1 MGHSK
6 VLALLAAAG
15 LPFTLAAVPNIE
27 GFTLTWSEDFVGTA
41 NSLPN
46 TANWIFSTG
55 TSYPGGAA
63 NWGTGEIQTYT
74 SSTENLALTG
84 NGTLGITARRDASG
98 AWTSARIETQR
109 TDFACAAG
117 GKMRIVG
124 SLNLPPLGENG
135 VGYWPAFW
143 ALGGQFRGN
152 YQ

>member
-1 MGHSK
+1 MGYSK
-6 VLALLAAAG
+6 ILALLAAAG
-15 LPFTLAAVPNIE
+15 LPLAQAAVPTID
-27 GFTLTWSEDFVGTA
+27 GFTLTWSDDFVGTA

-46 TANWIFSTG
+46 TANWIFTTG

-63 NWGTGEIQTYT
+63 NFGTGEIQTYT

-84 NGTLGITARRDASG
+84 NGTLGITARKDASG
-98 AWTSARIETQR
+98 AWTSSRIETQR

-117 GKMRIVG
+117 GKLRIVG
-124 SLNLPPLGENG
+124 SLSLPPLGANG
-135 VGYWPAFW
+135 IGYWPAFW

>member
-1 MGHSK
+1 MGYSK
-6 VLALLAAAG
+6 VLAILAAAG
-15 LPFTLAAVPNIE
+15 LPLAQAAVPTIE
-27 GFTLTWSEDFVGTA
+27 GFTLTWSDDFVGAA

-46 TANWIFSTG
+46 TANWLFSTG

-84 NGTLGITARRDASG
+84 NGTLGITARRDAAG
-98 AWTSARIETQR
+98 AWTSARVETRR
-109 TDFACAAG
+109 TDFACASG

-124 SLNLPPLGENG
+124 SLLLPPLGANG
-135 VGYWPAFW
+135 IGYWPAFW